1 MKGKENSQTICWRIE
16 KHGFIQD
23 LKTFLGNTWKVLRFR
38 VGAVYSEAR
47 TVVGRWEVF
56 RFQQVLTSEDTE
68 RQRKGQYRQNCFLN
82 SVNFV

>member
-16 KHGFIQD
+16 KHRFIQD
-23 LKTFLGNTWKVLRFR
+23 LKGCRGDTWKVLRFR

-47 TVVGRWEVF
+47 TVFGRWEVF

-68 RQRKGQYRQNCFLN
+68 STEVGQYRRN
-82 SVNFV
+82 